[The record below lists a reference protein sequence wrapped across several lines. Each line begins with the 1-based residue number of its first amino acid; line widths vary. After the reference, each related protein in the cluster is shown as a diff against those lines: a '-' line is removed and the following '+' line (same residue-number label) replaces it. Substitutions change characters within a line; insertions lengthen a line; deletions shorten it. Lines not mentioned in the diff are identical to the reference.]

1 MAKAWKVKGVKP
13 QKSYRRNA
21 SIILSAKIAEVY
33 SWDNYI
39 GDPENI
45 EELHNMRISIK
56 RLRYS
61 MEIFSVNYDQKFN
74 ESLQIWV
81 DLQKLLGEIH
91 DCDVG
96 QDVLTDYLKAHK
108 LSRRQ
113 CRYSRSQRVNSTIS
127 SDPRRKVPRIS
138 KTLVIP
144 SKRRFERK
152 SAEDYQKEDMKMM
165 DVFCP

>member
-33 SWDNYI
+33 SWDDYI

-96 QDVLTDYLKAHK
+96 QDVLTDYLKADSQEGSADTLGVNALIQRYRQTREERYQEFLK
-108 LSRRQ
+108 LW
-113 CRYSRSQRVNSTIS
+113 S
-127 SDPRRKVPRIS
+127 S
-138 KTLVIP
+138 L
-144 SKRRFERK
+144 
-152 SAEDYQKEDMKMM
+152 QKEDFRGNLLRIIKKKA
-165 DVFCP
+165 

>member
-39 GDPENI
+39 GDLGNI

-61 MEIFSVNYDQKFN
+61 MEIFSVNYDQQFN

-96 QDVLTDYLKAHK
+96 QDVLTDYLEAHSQEGSADT
-108 LSRRQ
+108 LGVNALIQRYRQ
-113 CRYSRSQRVNSTIS
+113 TREEKYQEFLKRWS
-127 SDPRRKVPRIS
+127 S
-138 KTLVIP
+138 L
-144 SKRRFERK
+144 
-152 SAEDYQKEDMKMM
+152 QKEDLKGNLLRIIKKKT
-165 DVFCP
+165 

>member
-1 MAKAWKVKGVKP
+1 MAKAWKAKGVKP

-33 SWDNYI
+33 SWESYI
-39 GDPENI
+39 GDPKNV

-61 MEIFSVNYDQKFN
+61 MEFFSVNYDTEFN

-81 DLQKLLGEIH
+81 DLQKLLGQIH

-96 QDVLTDYLKAHK
+96 QDVLTDYLKDQSQEGSEDT
-108 LSRRQ
+108 LGVNVLIQ
-113 CRYSRSQRVNSTIS
+113 RYYQTREEKYQEFLKRWS
-127 SDPRRKVPRIS
+127 S
-138 KTLVIP
+138 L
-144 SKRRFERK
+144 
-152 SAEDYQKEDMKMM
+152 QKEDLKVNLLRMIKRKSGE
-165 DVFCP
+165 

>member
-1 MAKAWKVKGVKP
+1 MAKAWKIKGVKP

-39 GDPENI
+39 GDLGNI

-61 MEIFSVNYDQKFN
+61 MEIYSVNYDQKFN
-74 ESLQIWV
+74 ESLQIRV

-91 DCDVG
+91 D
-96 QDVLTDYLKAHK
+96 
-108 LSRRQ
+108 
-113 CRYSRSQRVNSTIS
+113 
-127 SDPRRKVPRIS
+127 
-138 KTLVIP
+138 
-144 SKRRFERK
+144 
-152 SAEDYQKEDMKMM
+152 
-165 DVFCP
+165 

>member
-1 MAKAWKVKGVKP
+1 MAKAWKVKGIKP

-33 SWDNYI
+33 SWDSYI
-39 GDPENI
+39 DDPKNI

-61 MEIFSVNYDQKFN
+61 MEFFSINYGQEFDEF
-74 ESLQIWV
+74 LQVWV

-96 QDVLTDYLKAHK
+96 QDVLTDYLEDQSQESSADT
-108 LSRRQ
+108 LGINALID
-113 CRYSRSQRVNSTIS
+113 RYHQIREDKYQEFLKRWS
-127 SDPRRKVPRIS
+127 S
-138 KTLVIP
+138 L
-144 SKRRFERK
+144 
-152 SAEDYQKEDMKMM
+152 QKEDFKENLLRMIKRKG
-165 DVFCP
+165 

>member
-33 SWDNYI
+33 SWESYI
-39 GDPENI
+39 DDPKNI

-61 MEIFSVNYDQKFN
+61 MEFFSINYGQEFDEF
-74 ESLQIWV
+74 LQVWV

-96 QDVLTDYLKAHK
+96 QDVLTDYLEDQSQESSADT
-108 LSRRQ
+108 LGINALIE
-113 CRYSRSQRVNSTIS
+113 RYHQIREDKYQEFLKRWS
-127 SDPRRKVPRIS
+127 S
-138 KTLVIP
+138 L
-144 SKRRFERK
+144 
-152 SAEDYQKEDMKMM
+152 QKEDFKENLLRMIKRKG
-165 DVFCP
+165 

>member
-33 SWDNYI
+33 SWESYI
-39 GDPENI
+39 DDPKNI

-61 MEIFSVNYDQKFN
+61 MEFFSINYGQKFD
-74 ESLQIWV
+74 EFLQVWV

-96 QDVLTDYLKAHK
+96 QDVLTDYLEDQSQESSADT
-108 LSRRQ
+108 LGINALIE
-113 CRYSRSQRVNSTIS
+113 RYHQIREDKYQEFLKRWS
-127 SDPRRKVPRIS
+127 S
-138 KTLVIP
+138 L
-144 SKRRFERK
+144 
-152 SAEDYQKEDMKMM
+152 QKEDFKENLLRMIKRKG
-165 DVFCP
+165 

>member
-1 MAKAWKVKGVKP
+1 MAKAWKIKGVKP

-39 GDPENI
+39 GDPKNI

-81 DLQKLLGEIH
+81 GLQKLLGEIH

-96 QDVLTDYLKAHK
+96 QDVLTDYLKVHSQEGSADT
-108 LSRRQ
+108 LGVNALIQRYRQ
-113 CRYSRSQRVNSTIS
+113 TREERYQEFLKRWS
-127 SDPRRKVPRIS
+127 S
-138 KTLVIP
+138 L
-144 SKRRFERK
+144 
-152 SAEDYQKEDMKMM
+152 QKEDFRGNLLRIIKKKA
-165 DVFCP
+165 

>member
-33 SWDNYI
+33 SWESYI
-39 GDPENI
+39 DDPKNI

-61 MEIFSVNYDQKFN
+61 MEFFSINYGQEFDEF
-74 ESLQIWV
+74 LQVWV

-96 QDVLTDYLKAHK
+96 QDVLTDYLEDQSQESSADT
-108 LSRRQ
+108 LGINALIE
-113 CRYSRSQRVNSTIS
+113 RYHQIREDKYQEFLKRWS
-127 SDPRRKVPRIS
+127 S
-138 KTLVIP
+138 L
-144 SKRRFERK
+144 
-152 SAEDYQKEDMKMM
+152 QKEDFKENLLRMIKKKG
-165 DVFCP
+165 

>member
-33 SWDNYI
+33 SWESYI
-39 GDPENI
+39 DDPKNI

-61 MEIFSVNYDQKFN
+61 MEFFSINYGQKFD
-74 ESLQIWV
+74 EFLQVWV

-96 QDVLTDYLKAHK
+96 QDVLTDYLEDQSQESSADT
-108 LSRRQ
+108 LGINALIE
-113 CRYSRSQRVNSTIS
+113 RYHQIREEKYQEFLKRWS
-127 SDPRRKVPRIS
+127 S
-138 KTLVIP
+138 L
-144 SKRRFERK
+144 
-152 SAEDYQKEDMKMM
+152 QKEDFKENLLRMIKRKG
-165 DVFCP
+165 

>member
-1 MAKAWKVKGVKP
+1 MAKAWKVKGIKP

-33 SWDNYI
+33 SWDSYI
-39 GDPENI
+39 DDPKNI

-61 MEIFSVNYDQKFN
+61 MEFFSINYGQEFDEF
-74 ESLQIWV
+74 LQVWV

-96 QDVLTDYLKAHK
+96 QDVLTDYLEDQSQESSADT
-108 LSRRQ
+108 LGINALIE
-113 CRYSRSQRVNSTIS
+113 RYHQIREDKYQEFLKRWS
-127 SDPRRKVPRIS
+127 S
-138 KTLVIP
+138 L
-144 SKRRFERK
+144 
-152 SAEDYQKEDMKMM
+152 QKEDFKENLLRMIKRKG
-165 DVFCP
+165 

>member
-33 SWDNYI
+33 SWDSYI
-39 GDPENI
+39 DDPKNI

-61 MEIFSVNYDQKFN
+61 MEFFSVNYDTEFN

-81 DLQKLLGEIH
+81 DLQKLLGQIH

-96 QDVLTDYLKAHK
+96 QDVLTDYLKDQSQEGSEDT
-108 LSRRQ
+108 LGVNVLIQ
-113 CRYSRSQRVNSTIS
+113 RYYQTREEKYQEFLKRWS
-127 SDPRRKVPRIS
+127 S
-138 KTLVIP
+138 L
-144 SKRRFERK
+144 
-152 SAEDYQKEDMKMM
+152 QKEDLKENLLRMIKRKSGE
-165 DVFCP
+165 

>member
-1 MAKAWKVKGVKP
+1 MKP

-81 DLQKLLGEIH
+81 GLQKLLGSIH

-96 QDVLTDYLKAHK
+96 QDVLTDYLKADPQEGGADTLGVNALIQRYRQTREERYQEFLK
-108 LSRRQ
+108 LW
-113 CRYSRSQRVNSTIS
+113 S
-127 SDPRRKVPRIS
+127 S
-138 KTLVIP
+138 L
-144 SKRRFERK
+144 
-152 SAEDYQKEDMKMM
+152 QKEGMKMM
-165 DVFCP
+165 DVFLSMIAVL

>member
-1 MAKAWKVKGVKP
+1 MAKAWKIKGVKP

-33 SWDNYI
+33 SWDDYI

-91 DCDVG
+91 DCDVC
-96 QDVLTDYLKAHK
+96 QDVLTDYLKADSQEGSADT
-108 LSRRQ
+108 LGVNALIQRYRQ
-113 CRYSRSQRVNSTIS
+113 TREERYQEFLKRWS
-127 SDPRRKVPRIS
+127 S
-138 KTLVIP
+138 L
-144 SKRRFERK
+144 
-152 SAEDYQKEDMKMM
+152 QKEDFKGNLLRIIKKKA
-165 DVFCP
+165 

>member
-33 SWDNYI
+33 SWESYI
-39 GDPENI
+39 DDPKNI

-61 MEIFSVNYDQKFN
+61 MEFFSINYGQEFDEF
-74 ESLQIWV
+74 LQVWV

-96 QDVLTDYLKAHK
+96 QDVLTDYLEDQSQESGTDTLGINA
-108 LSRRQ
+108 LIE
-113 CRYSRSQRVNSTIS
+113 RYHQIREDKYQEFLKRWS
-127 SDPRRKVPRIS
+127 S
-138 KTLVIP
+138 L
-144 SKRRFERK
+144 
-152 SAEDYQKEDMKMM
+152 QKEDFKENLLRMIKKKG
-165 DVFCP
+165 

>member
-1 MAKAWKVKGVKP
+1 MAKAWKIKGVKP

-96 QDVLTDYLKAHK
+96 QDVLTDYLKVHSQEGSADILGVNALIQRYRQTREERYQEFLK
-108 LSRRQ
+108 LW
-113 CRYSRSQRVNSTIS
+113 S
-127 SDPRRKVPRIS
+127 S
-138 KTLVIP
+138 L
-144 SKRRFERK
+144 
-152 SAEDYQKEDMKMM
+152 QKEDFRGNLLRIIKKKA
-165 DVFCP
+165 

>member
-33 SWDNYI
+33 SWESYI
-39 GDPENI
+39 DDPKNI

-61 MEIFSVNYDQKFN
+61 MEFFSVNYDRKFDQF
-74 ESLQIWV
+74 LQVWV

-96 QDVLTDYLKAHK
+96 QDVLTDYLEDQSQESSADT
-108 LSRRQ
+108 LGINALIE
-113 CRYSRSQRVNSTIS
+113 RYHQIREDKYQEFLKRWS
-127 SDPRRKVPRIS
+127 S
-138 KTLVIP
+138 L
-144 SKRRFERK
+144 
-152 SAEDYQKEDMKMM
+152 QKEDLKVNLLRMIKRKSGE
-165 DVFCP
+165 

>member
-33 SWDNYI
+33 SWESYI
-39 GDPENI
+39 DDPKNI

-61 MEIFSVNYDQKFN
+61 MEFFSINYGQKFD
-74 ESLQIWV
+74 EFLQVWV

-96 QDVLTDYLKAHK
+96 QDVLTDYLEDQSQESSADT
-108 LSRRQ
+108 LGINALIE
-113 CRYSRSQRVNSTIS
+113 RYHQIREEKYQEFLKRWS
-127 SDPRRKVPRIS
+127 SLQKKDFKENLLRMIKRKG
-138 KTLVIP
+138 
-144 SKRRFERK
+144 
-152 SAEDYQKEDMKMM
+152 
-165 DVFCP
+165 

>member
-1 MAKAWKVKGVKP
+1 MAKAWKIKGVKP

-33 SWDNYI
+33 SWESYI
-39 GDPENI
+39 DDPKNI

-61 MEIFSVNYDQKFN
+61 MEFFSVNYDTEFN

-81 DLQKLLGEIH
+81 DLQKLLGQIH

-96 QDVLTDYLKAHK
+96 QDVLTDYLKDQSQEGSEDT
-108 LSRRQ
+108 LGVNVLIQ
-113 CRYSRSQRVNSTIS
+113 RYYQTREEKYQEFLKRWS
-127 SDPRRKVPRIS
+127 S
-138 KTLVIP
+138 L
-144 SKRRFERK
+144 
-152 SAEDYQKEDMKMM
+152 QKEDLKENLLRMIKRKSGE
-165 DVFCP
+165 

>member
-1 MAKAWKVKGVKP
+1 MAKAWKIKGVKP

-96 QDVLTDYLKAHK
+96 QDVLTDYLEAHSQEGSAGT
-108 LSRRQ
+108 LGVNALIQRYRQ
-113 CRYSRSQRVNSTIS
+113 TREEKYQEF
-127 SDPRRKVPRIS
+127 
-138 KTLVIP
+138 L
-144 SKRRFERK
+144 KRWA
-152 SAEDYQKEDMKMM
+152 SLQKEDFKGNLLRIIKKKT
-165 DVFCP
+165 

>member
-61 MEIFSVNYDQKFN
+61 MEVFSVNYISNLMSRFRFGLTCK
-74 ESLQIWV
+74 SCWV
-81 DLQKLLGEIH
+81 
-91 DCDVG
+91 
-96 QDVLTDYLKAHK
+96 
-108 LSRRQ
+108 
-113 CRYSRSQRVNSTIS
+113 
-127 SDPRRKVPRIS
+127 
-138 KTLVIP
+138 
-144 SKRRFERK
+144 RFTTVML
-152 SAEDYQKEDMKMM
+152 AKMS
-165 DVFCP
+165 